1 MSDLVDAIVTVTAI
15 VCVASLAVLAG
26 VLVAVVAPDH
36 RHPVGRRWV
45 TWYERHAGVAG
56 GHLPDRDG

>member
-15 VCVASLAVLAG
+15 VCLASLAVLAG

-45 TWYERHAGVAG
+45 TWYERHAGG
-56 GHLPDRDG
+56 DG